1 MGYDFE
7 VSDAIPATPHDIY
20 AAWLSSAGH
29 SAMTG
34 SDAEVD
40 PAVGG
45 AFEAWDGYITGRTI
59 SLDPDRRIVQSWR
72 TSEFDESQPDSQ
84 IEVLLEP
91 DGEGTRVTIRHSNV
105 PDGQLGYEQGGWQ
118 ESYFEPMREYFEQ
131 RP

>member
-7 VSDAIPATPHDIY
+7 VSDTIPATPHDIY

-91 DGEGTRVTIRHSNV
+91 DGEGTRVTIRHTNV

>member
-7 VSDAIPATPHDIY
+7 VADIIPATPHDIFE
-20 AAWLSSAGH
+20 AWMSSAGH

-34 SDAEVD
+34 AEAVID
-40 PAVGG
+40 PSIGG
-45 AFEAWDGYITGRTI
+45 AFEAWDGYIGGRTLALE
-59 SLDPDRRIVQSWR
+59 SDRRIVQTWR
-72 TSEFDESQPDSQ
+72 TSEFEDSHPDSQ

-91 DGEGTRVTIRHSNV
+91 VDQGTRVTIRHTNV

-118 ESYFEPMREYFEQ
+118 KSYFEPMREYFT

>member
-7 VSDAIPATPHDIY
+7 VADIIPATPHDIFE
-20 AAWLSSAGH
+20 AWMSSAGH

-34 SDAEVD
+34 AEAVID
-40 PAVGG
+40 PSIGG
-45 AFEAWDGYITGRTI
+45 AFEAWDGYIWGRTLALE
-59 SLDPDRRIVQSWR
+59 SDRRIVQTWR
-72 TSEFDESQPDSQ
+72 TSEFEDSHPDSQ

-91 DGEGTRVTIRHSNV
+91 VDQGTRVTIRHTNV

-118 ESYFEPMREYFEQ
+118 KSYFEPMREYFT